1 MARVHAGD
9 AQQTW
14 DALFDALLAEH
25 AEISLRVREAL
36 QAELPAYRSLP
47 ADALDADVRIEVERV
62 VRSARAG
69 RSSVSERELE
79 ELAAIG
85 ETRAQQ
91 GVPVDDM
98 LRAWRIGVQVIV
110 GYARELGSRLG
121 VSDDDVLE
129 FVESTLAW
137 SDVAMVNTAG
147 AHRRAELELALADQE
162 RRAAFV
168 RGALFGALAPAEL
181 RIQAEAYS
189 LDPAREYVAVR
200 ARPSADGATREL
212 ERALGFHEAVQHRRG
227 LNAFVDGDV
236 AGFLSEPPPGAVD
249 GVVGVGPPRP
259 LEQLAESYRLA
270 ARALAAA
277 HACGMTGVHDLASL
291 GLRAAV
297 AADADVGDALCAR
310 YLEPLA
316 GGSSAAELTAT
327 VRAYLASEMHVE
339 TVAERLF
346 VHQNTVRYRL
356 ARFEEL
362 IGASLRDPEVAFE
375 VWWALERAA
384 MRL

>member
-110 GYARELGSRLG
+110 GYARELGRRLG

-137 SDVAMVNTAG
+137 SDVAI
-147 AHRRAELELALADQE
+147 E
-162 RRAAFV
+162 
-168 RGALFGALAPAEL
+168 EL
-181 RIQAEAYS
+181 R
-189 LDPAREYVAVR
+189 
-200 ARPSADGATREL
+200 
-212 ERALGFHEAVQHRRG
+212 
-227 LNAFVDGDV
+227 
-236 AGFLSEPPPGAVD
+236 
-249 GVVGVGPPRP
+249 
-259 LEQLAESYRLA
+259 
-270 ARALAAA
+270 
-277 HACGMTGVHDLASL
+277 
-291 GLRAAV
+291 
-297 AADADVGDALCAR
+297 
-310 YLEPLA
+310 
-316 GGSSAAELTAT
+316 
-327 VRAYLASEMHVE
+327 
-339 TVAERLF
+339 
-346 VHQNTVRYRL
+346 
-356 ARFEEL
+356 
-362 IGASLRDPEVAFE
+362 
-375 VWWALERAA
+375 
-384 MRL
+384 